1 MAFQQKE
8 QSSGHGGADAKRQTT
23 ATNLAEQVRKEDAK
37 MVKKVT
43 MDPFWMKGAAVIRS
57 RIQSQLLGLLQ
68 MSDPNAIK
76 CLDLWGDAA

>member
-1 MAFQQKE
+1 
-8 QSSGHGGADAKRQTT
+8 
-23 ATNLAEQVRKEDAK
+23 